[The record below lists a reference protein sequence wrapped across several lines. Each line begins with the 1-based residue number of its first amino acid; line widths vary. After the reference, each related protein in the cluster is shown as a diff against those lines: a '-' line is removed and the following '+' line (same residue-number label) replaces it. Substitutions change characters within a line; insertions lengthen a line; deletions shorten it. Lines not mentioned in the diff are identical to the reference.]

1 MTMRCVAITLI
12 ILGVVWAIWARPVS
26 GPPEL
31 VVKRFLQSVQRE
43 NWGTAQTYL
52 TRHMRGRLGQE
63 GIGGT
68 ERFVDSRLE
77 PFLAFEIIRVT
88 PRGAE
93 TDVVTRLLLPVAE
106 VPGEHTGPEP
116 VARHGHPGRLEGDQ
130 FVHAHRFQL
139 QREGGAWRI
148 YQFEEVDAP

>member
-1 MTMRCVAITLI
+1 MRYVAITLI
-12 ILGVVWAIWARPVS
+12 ILGVVWAIWVRPVS

-31 VVKRFLQSVQRE
+31 VVTRFLQSAQRE

-52 TRHMRGRLGQE
+52 TRHIRGRLGQE

-68 ERFVDSRLE
+68 ERVGDSL
-77 PFLAFEIIRVT
+77 FEIIRVT

-93 TDVVTRLLLPVAE
+93 TDVIVRLLLPVAE

-116 VARHGHPGRLEGDQ
+116 AARHGHPGRLEGDQ

-139 QREGGAWRI
+139 QREGRAWRI